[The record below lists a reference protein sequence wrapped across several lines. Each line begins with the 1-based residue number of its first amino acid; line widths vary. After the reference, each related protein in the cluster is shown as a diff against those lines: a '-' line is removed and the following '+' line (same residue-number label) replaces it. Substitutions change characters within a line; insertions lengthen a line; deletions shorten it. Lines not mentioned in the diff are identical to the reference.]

1 MSNPPKAKE
10 IKIPRAAVS
19 ETAYTRQRDG
29 LRFETTVRGKDKGR
43 CTGCL
48 VVVTIDPPNEAEA
61 HVCVPWWEKD
71 LDKGEIEPLNF

>member
-1 MSNPPKAKE
+1 MPKAKD

-29 LRFETTVRGKDKGR
+29 LRFETTVAGPNKGR

-48 VVVTIDPPNEAEA
+48 VVVVIDPPEDAEA
-61 HVCVPWWEKD
+61 HVCVQWW
-71 LDKGEIEPLNF
+71 DKSVEEVGPLEF